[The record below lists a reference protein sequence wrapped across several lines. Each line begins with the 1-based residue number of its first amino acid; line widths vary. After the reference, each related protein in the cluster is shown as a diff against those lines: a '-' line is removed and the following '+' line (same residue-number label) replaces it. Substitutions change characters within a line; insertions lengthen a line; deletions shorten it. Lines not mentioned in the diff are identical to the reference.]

1 MKESFDNFLKKAFMK
16 ESFDNFLKRT
26 FMKDEPE
33 RVGDKDTFDDN
44 FDRWLEYQGTDL
56 IIVYAEKWHLEQ
68 TLYYLKN
75 K

>member
-1 MKESFDNFLKKAFMK
+1 
-16 ESFDNFLKRT
+16 
-26 FMKDEPE
+26 MKDEPE
-33 RVGDKDTFDDN
+33 SVGDKDTFDDN